1 MPDFRKQILE
11 QMELK
16 SISRG
21 DLAQL
26 TGLTYMTIWKYLN
39 DGRDCKDT
47 TLSLMLD
54 ALGISLAVE

>member
-21 DLAQL
+21 ELAKL
-26 TGLTYMTIWKYLN
+26 TGLHYFTICNYLKGKTDVKAEN
-39 DGRDCKDT
+39 
-47 TLSLMLD
+47 LSKMIE
-54 ALGISLAVE
+54 ALGV